1 MTARIHWA
9 RIAWTL
15 AAVGSFGAAEA
26 QVSICP
32 SEDVPVRVVTG
43 SVRSAGVLPGIPEPS
58 VAERPPVVAG
68 GADRQSQ
75 QIRNGE

>member
-26 QVSICP
+26 QVSVRTTV
-32 SEDVPVRVVTG
+32 ERNVPPPNWKVSPPPYTPEVLRV
-43 SVRSAGVLPGIPEPS
+43 PETLK
-58 VAERPPVVAG
+58 VPPP
-68 GADRQSQ
+68 R
-75 QIRNGE
+75 